1 MMPNMKN
8 MSAMRNYTS
17 VLDEVEAGSPVFLM
31 RGGKGRYA
39 ILDMDEYDSMRE
51 ALWGRLYDELDEA
64 RLSGGASLAEARNMV
79 MSDG

>member
-1 MMPNMKN
+1 MPNIKN

-17 VLDEVEAGSPVFLM
+17 VLDEVAAGSPVFLT

-51 ALWGRLYDELDEA
+51 ALWGKLYDQLDEA
-64 RLSGGASLAEARNMV
+64 RGGGSVPLAKARESV
-79 MSDG
+79 MSNG